1 MEAEPAPTME
11 ALYSKL
17 FDKYNKIKTKKLTEL
32 DELNK
37 DQEVKFVNYVS
48 AAEEL
53 IEHLKSENERLQ
65 SQLNDLRSEVASIRH
80 ATLISTGFP
89 RMNSVLSIRNSGW
102 KRARRV
108 RNSDKVFSEE
118 IERLQKL
125 QSESTFSSKKD
136 RYNRQPSTHGGTQFV
151 SGELFESSSERV
163 TRSSKRK
170 RCSATEMGGATPH
183 GSFQDDVMQRESAK
197 DLHMQA
203 LSTGDL
209 VNVQQTY
216 LPECCRR
223 TIDRSGGEINVD
235 NPANCLFQAL
245 VEFLVGMKFSV
256 SQSEGVCISA
266 EHQSSGYSFS
276 LTWID
281 KADGKEVELRYRV
294 LSLGTFERVAPQW
307 MKEVIMFSTSMCPIF
322 FERVSRVVKLF
333 S

>member
-1 MEAEPAPTME
+1 MEAEPAPNME

-32 DELNK
+32 DELTK
-37 DQEVKFVNYVS
+37 DQEAKFVNYVS

-118 IERLQKL
+118 VERLQKL

-136 RYNRQPSTHGGTQFV
+136 RNNRQPSTRGGTQF
-151 SGELFESSSERV
+151 ESSSKIV
-163 TRSSKRK
+163 IRSSKRK
-170 RCSATEMGGATPH
+170 RCSATEMGGVTPH
-183 GSFQDDVMQRESAK
+183 GSFQDDVMQRESTK
-197 DLHMQA
+197 DLHMQS

-209 VNVQQTY
+209 VNVQRTY

-281 KADGKEVELRYRV
+281 KADGKEVELRYHV

-322 FERVSRVVKLF
+322 FERVTRVVKLF